1 MPDNKTT
8 TSFQDLKTIDPLRD
22 DHVEYLSEELKVT
35 KEEILKTIKE
45 VGEKREDIENA
56 IRSRQ

>member
-1 MPDNKTT
+1 MPDNNA
-8 TSFQDLKTIDPLRD
+8 TSFQDLKTIDPLSD
-22 DHVEYLSEELKVT
+22 DHIQYLSEELKVT

>member
-1 MPDNKTT
+1 MPDNNA
-8 TSFQDLKTIDPLRD
+8 TSFQDLKIIDPLRD

-35 KEEILKTIKE
+35 KQEILETINE